1 MHQILSFIFKSSYLS
16 RLCRLSFG
24 VGCFYIAF
32 ASTLTLSQELEKP
45 QFPARQNLILRQY
58 FRTRFSEAYISQSH
72 VTSSPSVFIENFI
85 DRQIDNYITEL
96 DKRLNGIKFQSA
108 SLEVAAKELIF
119 GEEGPNYL
127 QFREMWKESMER
139 IHDDAGVL
147 HRMISYVFAGLKN
160 KGDVEIDTGLE
171 AKKIGFKKE
180 RLYLQ
185 KEIVKAEQR
194 IRNYFFEPNHII
206 HLEELKGENMLI
218 QLYRIRQITQKL
230 KEVW

>member
-1 MHQILSFIFKSSYLS
+1 M
-16 RLCRLSFG
+16 
-24 VGCFYIAF
+24 
-32 ASTLTLSQELEKP
+32 SQELEKP

-58 FRTRFSEAYISQSH
+58 FRARFSEAYISQNH
-72 VTSSPSVFIENFI
+72 LVSSPPIFIENLI

-96 DKRLNGIKFQSA
+96 DKRLKDIKSQSA
-108 SLEVAAKELIF
+108 SLEVAAKGLRF

-127 QFREMWKESMER
+127 QSRKMWKESMGK
-139 IHDDAGVL
+139 IHDDARAL
-147 HRMISYVFAGLKN
+147 HRMISYVLTGLEN
-160 KGDVEIDTGLE
+160 KDDVEIDIGLE

-194 IRNYFFEPNHII
+194 IRDYFFKPKHTI

-218 QLYRIRQITQKL
+218 QLYRVRKITQKL

>member
-1 MHQILSFIFKSSYLS
+1 M
-16 RLCRLSFG
+16 
-24 VGCFYIAF
+24 
-32 ASTLTLSQELEKP
+32 EKP

-58 FRTRFSEAYISQSH
+58 FRARFSEAYISQNH
-72 VTSSPSVFIENFI
+72 LVSSPPIFIENLI

-96 DKRLNGIKFQSA
+96 DKRLKDIKSQSA
-108 SLEVAAKELIF
+108 SLEVAAKGLRF

-127 QFREMWKESMER
+127 QSRKMWKESMGK
-139 IHDDAGVL
+139 IHDDARAL
-147 HRMISYVFAGLKN
+147 HRMISYVLTGLEN
-160 KGDVEIDTGLE
+160 KDDVEINIGLE

-194 IRNYFFEPNHII
+194 IRDYFFKPKHTI

-218 QLYRIRQITQKL
+218 QLYRVRKITQKL

>member
-16 RLCRLSFG
+16 RLCHLSLG

-58 FRTRFSEAYISQSH
+58 FRARFSEAYISQNH
-72 VTSSPSVFIENFI
+72 LVSSPPIFIENLI
-85 DRQIDNYITEL
+85 DRKIDNYITEL
-96 DKRLNGIKFQSA
+96 DKRLKDIKSQSA
-108 SLEVAAKELIF
+108 SLEVAAKGLRF

-127 QFREMWKESMER
+127 QSRKMWKESMGK
-139 IHDDAGVL
+139 IHDDARAL
-147 HRMISYVFAGLKN
+147 HRMISYVLTGLEN
-160 KGDVEIDTGLE
+160 KDDVEIDIGLE

-194 IRNYFFEPNHII
+194 IRDYFFNCWYII
-206 HLEELKGENMLI
+206 
-218 QLYRIRQITQKL
+218 
-230 KEVW
+230 

>member
-1 MHQILSFIFKSSYLS
+1 MYQILSFIFKSSYVS
-16 RLCRLSFG
+16 RLCRVSFG

-58 FRTRFSEAYISQSH
+58 FRTRFSEAYISQNH
-72 VTSSPSVFIENFI
+72 VVSSPPIFIENFV
-85 DRQIDNYITEL
+85 DRQIDNYVTEL
-96 DKRLNGIKFQSA
+96 DKRLNGIKSQSD
-108 SLEVAAKELIF
+108 SLEVAAKGLIS
-119 GEEGPNYL
+119 GKEGPNYL
-127 QFREMWKESMER
+127 QFRKMWKESMER

-147 HRMISYVFAGLKN
+147 HRMIGYVLTGLES
-160 KGDVEIDTGLE
+160 KGDVKVNISLE
-171 AKKIGFKKE
+171 AQKIGFKKE

-194 IRNYFFEPNHII
+194 IRDYFFEPKHII
-206 HLEELKGENMLI
+206 HVEELKGENMLI
-218 QLYRIRQITQKL
+218 QLYRVRQITQKL

>member
-1 MHQILSFIFKSSYLS
+1 M
-16 RLCRLSFG
+16 
-24 VGCFYIAF
+24 
-32 ASTLTLSQELEKP
+32 
-45 QFPARQNLILRQY
+45 
-58 FRTRFSEAYISQSH
+58 
-72 VTSSPSVFIENFI
+72 
-85 DRQIDNYITEL
+85 
-96 DKRLNGIKFQSA
+96 NGIKFQSA

>member
-1 MHQILSFIFKSSYLS
+1 M
-16 RLCRLSFG
+16 
-24 VGCFYIAF
+24 
-32 ASTLTLSQELEKP
+32 EKP

-58 FRTRFSEAYISQSH
+58 FRARFSEAYISQNH
-72 VTSSPSVFIENFI
+72 LVSSPPIFIENLI

-96 DKRLNGIKFQSA
+96 DKRLKDIKSQSA
-108 SLEVAAKELIF
+108 SLEVAAKGLRF

-127 QFREMWKESMER
+127 QSRKMWKESMGK
-139 IHDDAGVL
+139 IHDDARAL
-147 HRMISYVFAGLKN
+147 HRMIGYVLTGLEN
-160 KGDVEIDTGLE
+160 KDDVEINIGLE

-194 IRNYFFEPNHII
+194 IRDYFFKPKHTI

-218 QLYRIRQITQKL
+218 QLYRVRKITQKL

>member
-1 MHQILSFIFKSSYLS
+1 M
-16 RLCRLSFG
+16 
-24 VGCFYIAF
+24 
-32 ASTLTLSQELEKP
+32 EKP

-58 FRTRFSEAYISQSH
+58 FRARFSEAYISQNH
-72 VTSSPSVFIENFI
+72 LVSSPPIFIENLI

-96 DKRLNGIKFQSA
+96 DKRLKDRKSQSA
-108 SLEVAAKELIF
+108 SLEVAAKGLRF

-127 QFREMWKESMER
+127 QSRKMWKESMGK
-139 IHDDAGVL
+139 IHDDARAL
-147 HRMISYVFAGLKN
+147 HRMIGYVLTGLEN
-160 KGDVEIDTGLE
+160 KDDVEIDIGLE

-194 IRNYFFEPNHII
+194 IRDYFFKPKHTI

-218 QLYRIRQITQKL
+218 QLYRVRKITQKL